1 MTLIHAEIS
10 VYPIGTGTTSS
21 SFYIAKGI
29 EAIKNIKDIRYEI
42 HSMGTILES
51 NDVDKIYESAK
62 KIMEVVHNLGVN
74 RVEIILKI
82 DRIAKEMEKNQR
94 QSAKV
99 TKSRLK
105 ETKNKS
111 KKL

>member
-1 MTLIHAEIS
+1 VKDSYLDELKNEFNE
-10 VYPIGTGTTSS
+10 YSS
-21 SFYIAKGI
+21 ELK
-29 EAIKNIKDIRYEI
+29 KMRK
-42 HSMGTILES
+42 ILLKS
-51 NDVDKIYESAK
+51 NSSEEQS
-62 KIMEVVHNLGVN
+62 
-74 RVEIILKI
+74 EIILKI

-105 ETKNKS
+105 EMKNKS